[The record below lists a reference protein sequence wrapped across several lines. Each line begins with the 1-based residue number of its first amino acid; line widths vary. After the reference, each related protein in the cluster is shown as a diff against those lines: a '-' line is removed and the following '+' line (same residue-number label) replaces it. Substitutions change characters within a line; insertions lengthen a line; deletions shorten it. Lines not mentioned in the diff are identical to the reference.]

1 MKKLALILLTIFFSA
16 SATAQIPEKL
26 SGKWEGTGTLYNSD
40 ATFSME
46 WEQVLNG
53 QFYRLDFENALN
65 SGAFSMV
72 AHGYYKI
79 EGDSVSGYWLDSRG
93 ISFPL
98 TGLVEEHSLIIN
110 WGTPDFEQG
119 RTEYSLLTSGEI
131 EVKDFVLRNG
141 EYAQFGNA
149 TYQRKQD

>member
-1 MKKLALILLTIFFSA
+1 MKKLALILITVFLSISGY
-16 SATAQIPEKL
+16 AQVPESFL
-26 SGKWEGTGTLYNSD
+26 GKWEGSGSLYNSD
-40 ATFSME
+40 AFFSME

-53 QFYRLDFENALN
+53 QFYRLNFENALN

-72 AHGYYKI
+72 AHGYYNI

-93 ISFPL
+93 VSFPL

-119 RTEYSLLTSGEI
+119 KTEYSLLTSDEI
-131 EVKDFVLRNG
+131 VVKDFVLRNG